1 MDVLPREN
9 NVDFCEKLRGDAS
22 NQVVPMGYYIESTF
36 NQASRWLEQMTA
48 TDWFIAFV
56 VVVVVGCFC
65 MRGFGS
71 RSNY

>member
-1 MDVLPREN
+1 MASY
-9 NVDFCEKLRGDAS
+9 CEGVFS
-22 NQVVPMGYYIESTF
+22 
-36 NQASRWLEQMTA
+36 QASRWLEQMTA
-48 TDWFIAFV
+48 GDWLIAFA